1 MKSPVAQLFISV
13 YSEQYNDISKYIRR
27 LAVTVSDRIQF
38 MMAYLTL
45 ALLLLI
51 SSQHISSN
59 ITREAFTRIVTG
71 DCSDVYAQDSDNC
84 ADGCGSCFNGEGR
97 SSTPDFDVVMCPSD
111 NSSPG
116 YYCDPE
122 GGVFACMDWTF
133 GSNKLKEQEQKFN
146 SRTYRFVIIYSF
158 VVAPFLGDRMFGL
171 ALEHLVLLLMPCK
184 AWELATDWW

>member
-1 MKSPVAQLFISV
+1 
-13 YSEQYNDISKYIRR
+13 
-27 LAVTVSDRIQF
+27 
-38 MMAYLTL
+38 MMAYLSL

-51 SSQHISSN
+51 STQHISSN

-146 SRTYRFVIIYSF
+146 SRTYRFLIIYSC
-158 VVAPFLGDRMFGL
+158 VVAHFSGDRMFGL
-171 ALEHLVLLLMPCK
+171 ALEHLVLLLMPCR
-184 AWELATDWW
+184 AWEPATDWW